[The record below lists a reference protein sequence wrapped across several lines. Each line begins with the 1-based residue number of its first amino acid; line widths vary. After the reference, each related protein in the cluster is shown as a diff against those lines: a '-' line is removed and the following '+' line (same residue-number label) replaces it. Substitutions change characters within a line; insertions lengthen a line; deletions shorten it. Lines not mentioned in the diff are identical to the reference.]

1 MKIANYKLLK
11 GNYFNKNLF
20 SKYQKITYLLNNE
33 IANFIY
39 LFIIS

>member
-11 GNYFNKNLF
+11 ENYFNKKIIF
-20 SKYQKITYLLNNE
+20 KISKKNTYLLNNE

-39 LFIIS
+39 